1 MRRRVVLP
9 TGRFEQFVELQFGGQ
24 GSLRQ
29 GLLGSDGRDARRSLL
44 AQWRVQQIDAL
55 DLPQFVLEPFHGQGR
70 PDRLGLLVQVLQQR
84 HPQQTIE
91 GVLEYL
97 RSFGRRE
104 PPVEA
109 LILEDHANAPPHGER
124 LAGDIKAEQ
133 ACAPLGRS
141 EQGREDAEQRGLS
154 AAVGSE
160 QTEDLAPQRELPSRA
175 PTAMER

>member
-24 GSLRQ
+24 GNLRQ

-84 HPQQTIE
+84 HPQQTVE
-91 GVLEYL
+91 GVHADLAVGPVVQRPPAQPL
-97 RSFGRRE
+97 PAVVFRIILHDDFRIISDANLVIIQIDSCRRE
-104 PPVEA
+104 
-109 LILEDHANAPPHGER
+109 
-124 LAGDIKAEQ
+124 
-133 ACAPLGRS
+133 LG
-141 EQGREDAEQRGLS
+141 ARGLTEAAGS
-154 AAVGSE
+154 AKFPSGG
-160 QTEDLAPQRELPSRA
+160 TDGRDLFWFAADLQLN
-175 PTAMER
+175 

>member
-24 GSLRQ
+24 GNLRQ

-84 HPQQTIE
+84 HPQQTVE
-91 GVLEYL
+91 GVHADLAVGPVVQ
-97 RSFGRRE
+97 R
-104 PPVEA
+104 PPAQPLPALQTPEDALHVLLPVVGHGHLGGCPVQPVRHQRGPAEA
-109 LILEDHANAPPHGER
+109 LR
-124 LAGDIKAEQ
+124 Q
-133 ACAPLGRS
+133 
-141 EQGREDAEQRGLS
+141 
-154 AAVGSE
+154 
-160 QTEDLAPQRELPSRA
+160 
-175 PTAMER
+175 